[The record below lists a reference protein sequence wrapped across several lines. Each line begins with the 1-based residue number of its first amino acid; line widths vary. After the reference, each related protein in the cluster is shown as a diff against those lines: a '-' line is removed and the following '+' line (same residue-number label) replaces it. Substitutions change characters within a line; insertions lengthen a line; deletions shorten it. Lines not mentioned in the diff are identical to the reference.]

1 MGIDREPAAE
11 AARVSPVRSL
21 LLALVA
27 IAAMP
32 NGLFFSPW
40 FDSVL
45 FMLPR
50 AAAAFFITGHM
61 AMFYLAGIFLWLL
74 TLVLAGIPAALYEL
88 ACGRRRPTLVA
99 LLIWLVAALLLGI
112 PSFQSA
118 IELLQEPS

>member
-1 MGIDREPAAE
+1 MDVDREPTRE
-11 AARVSPVRSL
+11 TPRVSPARTAM
-21 LLALVA
+21 LALVA

-61 AMFYLAGIFLWLL
+61 AQFYLAGIFLWLL
-74 TLVLAGIPAALYEL
+74 TVVLAGIPAALYEL
-88 ACGRRRPTLVA
+88 ARRRRQPTFGA
-99 LLIWLVAALLLGI
+99 LLIWLVTALILGI
-112 PSFQSA
+112 PSFQAA